1 MGGDAPTNTSGVAP
15 EPEPAPVSARVADPL
30 ETLAALLREFS
41 DPLSVMRRITDE
53 VLALITAAEGAA
65 VELVDGDSL
74 RCVCGAGT
82 LQEMVGTRVSVEASL
97 SGLAVDQGTTLL
109 CHDARQDP
117 RIDQAAAAGVRA
129 VSVVVV
135 PLRCTDRL
143 VGALN
148 VAATRPNVF
157 DERDVATLAGLSSFM
172 TAVLTAAAD
181 LTGAADQ
188 LMSAAGNHD
197 GADTAGM
204 TGFVANVL
212 RPGALTDVRAAQRVE
227 HVLTQ
232 RQFVMVYQPIVDVRT
247 GRVEM
252 VEALTRFTPQPVR
265 PPDAWFAD
273 AWRTGFGPELELAA
287 VEAAMADVNGVPAS
301 ARMAVNLNPHLVDHP
316 ALGAALEASGPQRI
330 VLELTEHVAVEDY
343 PMVRQAIGSLRD
355 IGVQLAIDD
364 TGSGFASLSHILK
377 LDPDIIKLDREL
389 ISGIDHDPV
398 RQSLATAIV
407 HFSAD
412 IGADVVAEAV
422 ETADELSAVRDL
434 GIRLAQGFLLARP
447 GALGEVTAELD
458 LERLAYGWG
467 VAPASSA

>member
-1 MGGDAPTNTSGVAP
+1 MGGDAPANRNGVAP
-15 EPEPAPVSARVADPL
+15 GQPGRSRAVDPL

-41 DPLSVMRRITDE
+41 DPLTVMRRITDE
-53 VLALITAAEGAA
+53 VLELIIAAEGAA
-65 VELVDGDSL
+65 VELVDGTRL
-74 RCVCGAGT
+74 RCVCGSGSLAD
-82 LQEMVGTRVSVEASL
+82 MVGTQVAADASL
-97 SGLAVDQGTTLL
+97 SGLAVAQGATLV
-109 CHDARQDP
+109 CNDARQDP
-117 RIDQAAAAGVRA
+117 RIDRVAAAGVRA

-148 VAATRPNVF
+148 VAATVPNVF

-172 TAVLTAAAD
+172 TAVLTAASD

-188 LMSAAGNHD
+188 LMSAAGSHN

-204 TGFVANVL
+204 SGFVANVL
-212 RPGALTDVRAAQRVE
+212 RPGVLTDVRTAQRVE
-227 HVLTQ
+227 QVLGGG
-232 RQFVMVYQPIVDVRT
+232 QFTTVFQPIVDVRS

-252 VEALTRFTPQPVR
+252 VEALTRFAPQPDR
-265 PPDAWFAD
+265 SPDAWFAD

-287 VEAAMADVNGVPAS
+287 LEAAVASTAGVPTG
-301 ARMAVNLNPHLVDHP
+301 ARMAVNLNPHLVHHP
-316 ALGAALEASGPQRI
+316 ALGPALEAAGPHRI

-343 PMVRQAIGSLRD
+343 PKVRQGLVGLRD
-355 IGVQLAIDD
+355 MGVQLAIDD

-407 HFSAD
+407 HFSGD

-422 ETADELSAVRDL
+422 ETADELLAVRDL

-447 GALGEVTAELD
+447 GPLAKVGAEHDLGQFAK
-458 LERLAYGWG
+458 G
-467 VAPASSA
+467 

>member
-1 MGGDAPTNTSGVAP
+1 MGGDAPASQSRVAP
-15 EPEPAPVSARVADPL
+15 GEPVRPRAVDPL
-30 ETLAALLREFS
+30 ETLANLLREFS
-41 DPLSVMRRITDE
+41 DPLTVMRRITDE
-53 VLALITAAEGAA
+53 VLELITGAEGAA
-65 VELVDGDSL
+65 VELVDGSTL

-82 LQEMVGTRVSVEASL
+82 LRGMVGTRVSVDASL
-97 SGLAVDQGTTLL
+97 SGLAVEQGATLL

-117 RIDQAAAAGVRA
+117 RIDRVAAAGVRA

-148 VAATRPNVF
+148 VAATRPDVF

-188 LMSAAGNHD
+188 LMSTAGSDN

-204 TGFVANVL
+204 SGFVANVL
-212 RPGALTDVRAAQRVE
+212 RPGVLTDVRAAQRVE
-227 HVLTQ
+227 EVLAQ
-232 RQFVMVYQPIVDVRT
+232 RQFATVYQPIVDVRS

-252 VEALTRFTPQPVR
+252 VEALTRFLPQPVR

-273 AWRTGFGPELELAA
+273 AWRTGFGAELELAA
-287 VEAAMADVNGVPAS
+287 LETAVTGIRRVPAGT
-301 ARMAVNLNPHLVDHP
+301 RMAINLNPHLVNHP
-316 ALGAALEASGPQRI
+316 ALGPALAAAGPQRI

-343 PMVRQAIGSLRD
+343 PMVRQAIGALRD
-355 IGVQLAIDD
+355 MGVQLAIDD

-422 ETADELSAVRDL
+422 ETTAELLAVRDL
-434 GIRLAQGFLLARP
+434 GIRLAQGFLLAEP
-447 GALGEVTAELD
+447 GSLGQVAAELD
-458 LERLAYGWG
+458 LGQLSG
-467 VAPASSA
+467 S